1 MTMKK
6 TLATF
11 AVIMFTAIRAPSTRP
26 NDPTDDHIWNDPR
39 GWWDSTFY
47 YEHDTRPLF
56 NADEL
61 RLDVF
66 GTYLGP
72 ERHFGSF
79 PSTSIRHGLWGGGV
93 GVNYF
98 WSRYTG
104 AGVDTS
110 FQDGAHEFVDH
121 VGGNLILRFPF
132 EPVRLAPYIFGGGG
146 LKFDPMDQWFAD
158 AGVGLE
164 FRFNWNLGIFG
175 DVQYIWNDRTM
186 PGGRHDEALLRAGL
200 RVAF

>member
-11 AVIMFTAIRAPSTRP
+11 AVIMLTAIRAPSTPP

-61 RLDVF
+61 RLDLF
-66 GTYLGP
+66 GTYLAS
-72 ERHFGSF
+72 ERHFGGL
-79 PSTSIRHGLWGGGV
+79 PSASIRHGLWGGGV
-93 GVNYF
+93 GLDYF
-98 WSRYTG
+98 WGRCIG

-110 FQDGAHEFVDH
+110 FHDGAGNFVDH
-121 VGGNLILRFPF
+121 VGGQLIVGFPF
-132 EPVRLAPYIFGGGG
+132 
-146 LKFDPMDQWFAD
+146 D
-158 AGVGLE
+158 A
-164 FRFNWNLGIFG
+164 
-175 DVQYIWNDRTM
+175 
-186 PGGRHDEALLRAGL
+186 
-200 RVAF
+200 